1 METKLTLK
9 LNKNVIDRAK
19 LFASQNKTSLSKMI
33 ESYLDALTSESRR
46 SSISP
51 TVESLIGI
59 VELPFGFN
67 YKDEIPDFLSEKY
80 K

>member
-9 LNKNVIDRAK
+9 LNKDVIDRAK
-19 LFASQNKTSLSKMI
+19 LFASQKKTSLSKMI

-51 TVESLIGI
+51 TVESLIGV
-59 VELPFGFN
+59 VELPVGFN
-67 YKDEIPDFLSEKY
+67 YKDEIPDYLSEKY